1 MKKTQGI
8 YTLEDPNYS
17 LEIEYQ
23 YFWDDGDYEQPPE
36 ASLEIDKVYLS
47 TDDKTSDITD
57 FYYDFLDDSI
67 GNLVWEYA
75 EENKYN

>member
-8 YTLEDPNYS
+8 YTLEAPNYS

-23 YFWDDGDYEQPPE
+23 FFWDDGDYEHPPE
-36 ASLEIDKVYLS
+36 GSLEIDKVYLS

-57 FYYDFLDDSI
+57 FYYDFLDESVGD
-67 GNLVWEYA
+67 LVWEYA
-75 EENKYN
+75 EENKNN